1 MSLNWKLKANVLAD
15 VYILVQQIILG
26 SNSVKFIRL
35 LLLNPLSFAQHR
47 EEYQN
52 TSGSVIITPRAIIR

>member
-1 MSLNWKLKANVLAD
+1 MFIYWSN
-15 VYILVQQIILG
+15 IFLG